1 MTRAEDLLKA
11 LNGLKKAAGNEL
23 SGEAHDE
30 ALLYIEELFRL
41 AGFDGEDAGDGGSVS
56 APAFADAVTEVR
68 AQAEG
73 ELSGNAFYV
82 ASKMLDDLIGLSPHP
97 ASPTVEHAP
106 EPLAKPAPAEPAAP
120 VGFTGTASSAPV
132 ETEAAPA
139 GATFD
144 ELAAAAKARVEEAAA
159 SLGAEIVHHSAP
171 DLDDH
176 HAAHEQDDVLAGMEF
191 EKRSSEPCSMP
202 EIEISSEEL
211 APEDYVA
218 RPNSL
223 AAAEAE
229 AAPVAFDE
237 LAAAAKARVEEA
249 AASLGVDV
257 ADRFHEHHEAHEH
270 DDPLAGMEFE
280 EPVTAPAA
288 APVVE
293 VIEAGSAR
301 EVAEAAHD
309 FGSPA
314 MQAEPMAEYA
324 ARHEGYERQSDA
336 SVQSE
341 PEVQASAAA
350 HEASQE
356 TEPADEVVEAERVF
370 EHPIPGGLQAAA
382 PMSAPETPVEAVPAA
397 PEPVARPAAEAPS
410 RVREVPPVTVIKK
423 VETGP
428 KEVEKHPEKTFFSLW
443 LDMLFGRRK

>member
-11 LNGLKKAAGNEL
+11 LNGLKRAAGNEL
-23 SGEAHDE
+23 SGEAHEE
-30 ALLYIEELFRL
+30 ALVYIEELFRL
-41 AGFDGEDAGDGGSVS
+41 AGFDGEDGGDGGSAS
-56 APAFADAVTEVR
+56 APAFADAVAEVR

-73 ELSGNAFYV
+73 ELSGNAFHL
-82 ASKMLDDLIGLSPHP
+82 ASTMLDDLIGLSSHP
-97 ASPTVEHAP
+97 ATSVERVP
-106 EPLAKPAPAEPAAP
+106 EPLAELVTTEHSAPA
-120 VGFTGTASSAPV
+120 GFTGAASSAPV
-132 ETEAAPA
+132 ETEAGPA

-159 SLGAEIVHHSAP
+159 SLGTEIVRHYAP
-171 DLDDH
+171 VLDDRD
-176 HAAHEQDDVLAGMEF
+176 AAHEQADALAGMEF

-202 EIEISSEEL
+202 EIEIISEEP
-211 APEDYVA
+211 APEEYVA
-218 RPNSL
+218 RPNFTSGSP

-229 AAPVAFDE
+229 AAPAAFDE
-237 LAAAAKARVEEA
+237 LAAASKARVEEA

-257 ADRFHEHHEAHEH
+257 ADRFHERHEAHEH
-270 DDPLAGMEFE
+270 DSALAGMEFAA
-280 EPVTAPAA
+280 PVTAPAA

-324 ARHEGYERQSDA
+324 ARHEGYGRQPDA
-336 SVQSE
+336 SDQSE
-341 PEVQASAAA
+341 PEVQASPSA
-350 HEASQE
+350 HEGSQE
-356 TEPADEVVEAERVF
+356 REPADEVVEAAERVF
-370 EHPIPGGLQAAA
+370 EHPVAGVPQAAA
-382 PMSAPETPVEAVPAA
+382 APAEAVPAA
-397 PEPVARPAAEAPS
+397 PQPVAQPAAEAPS
-410 RVREVPPVTVIKK
+410 PVRELRPATVIKK

-428 KEVEKHPEKTFFSLW
+428 REVEKHPEKTFFSLW

>member
-11 LNGLKKAAGNEL
+11 LNGLKKAAGIEL

-73 ELSGNAFYV
+73 ELSGNAFNL
-82 ASKMLDDLIGLSPHP
+82 ASKMLDDLISLSTHP
-97 ASPTVEHAP
+97 ASPSVEHAP
-106 EPLAKPAPAEPAAP
+106 EPLAEPAQAEHAAP
-120 VGFTGTASSAPV
+120 VGFAGTASSAPV

-144 ELAAAAKARVEEAAA
+144 ELAAAARARVEEAAA
-159 SLGAEIVHHSAP
+159 SLGAEIVHHYAP
-171 DLDDH
+171 DLDDR
-176 HAAHEQDDVLAGMEF
+176 HAAHEQADVLAGMEF

-211 APEDYVA
+211 APEEYVA
-218 RPNSL
+218 RPNAP

-237 LAAAAKARVEEA
+237 LAAAAKARVEAA

-257 ADRFHEHHEAHEH
+257 GDRFHERHEAHEH
-270 DDPLAGMEFE
+270 DDPFAG

-293 VIEAGSAR
+293 AIEAASAR

-314 MQAEPMAEYA
+314 MQAEPMADYV
-324 ARHEGYERQSDA
+324 ARHEGYGRQSDA
-336 SVQSE
+336 GVQSE
-341 PEVQASAAA
+341 PELQASEAA
-350 HEASQE
+350 HEAPQE
-356 TEPADEVVEAERVF
+356 REPAVEVVEAERVF
-370 EHPIPGGLQAAA
+370 EHPIPGGPQAEA
-382 PMSAPETPVEAVPAA
+382 PISAPATPVEAVPAA
-397 PEPVARPAAEAPS
+397 PEPVVARPAAEAPS